1 MNDSSSEKR
10 VLWVLGE
17 PGVGKTTL
25 VRELTKGL
33 TFSFVENPKWTLAE
47 GIALAGHY
55 KGGTF
60 DGADTVPYNGVEAA
74 MKYWEDHLLNT
85 SDLTVLD
92 GDRFSHD
99 GARQFFSAKASVF
112 AVLLSAQEELAA
124 SRRKERGSNQSA
136 AWIAGRKTKSARFFG
151 GFPDSRA
158 LKVDASL
165 PSSKIAELVRD
176 LLQNG
181 SGAVESEDPLAWFG
195 A

>member
-1 MNDSSSEKR
+1 MNDRSSEKK

-25 VRELTKGL
+25 VRELTRGL
-33 TFSFVENPKWTLAE
+33 DLSFVENPKWTLAE

-74 MKYWEDHLLNT
+74 LQYWEGNLRDRYP
-85 SDLTVLD
+85 LTLLD

-99 GARQFFSAKASVF
+99 GARQFFSERAATY
-112 AVLLSAQEELAA
+112 AVLLTAPEELVAA
-124 SRRKERGSNQSA
+124 RRKERGSNQSA
-136 AWIAGRKTKSARFFG
+136 TWIAGRKTKSARFFE
-151 GFPDSRA
+151 GFADSRS
-158 LKVDASL
+158 LKIDGSLAS
-165 PSSKIAELVRD
+165 SEIADRVRD

-181 SGAVESEDPLAWFG
+181 SGVSESDNPLAWFG
-195 A
+195 S

>member
-1 MNDSSSEKR
+1 MNEVPEKK

-25 VRELTKGL
+25 VRELTRGM
-33 TFSFVENPKWTLAE
+33 TFSFVENPKWTLGD

-74 MKYWEDHLLNT
+74 LQYWDANLRGAY
-85 SDLTVLD
+85 SLTLLD

-99 GARQFFSAKASVF
+99 GARQFLSDRASAYG
-112 AVLLSAQEELAA
+112 VLLSAPEELVAA
-124 SRRKERGSNQSA
+124 RRKERGSNQSA
-136 AWIAGRKTKSARFFG
+136 TWIAGRKTKSARFFE
-151 GFPDSRA
+151 GFADSRS
-158 LKVDASL
+158 LKIDASL
-165 PSSKIAELVRD
+165 PSEEIAARVRD

-181 SGAVESEDPLAWFG
+181 SGVSESENPLAWFG
-195 A
+195 S

>member
-1 MNDSSSEKR
+1 MNDRSSEKK

-25 VRELTKGL
+25 VRELTKGQ

-74 MKYWEDHLLNT
+74 LQYWDANLRGAY
-85 SDLTVLD
+85 SLTLLD

-99 GARQFFSAKASVF
+99 SARQFFSERASAY
-112 AVLLSAQEELAA
+112 AVLLSAPEELVAA
-124 SRRKERGSNQSA
+124 RRKERGSNQSA
-136 AWIAGRKTKSARFFG
+136 TWIAGRKTKSARFFE
-151 GFPDSRA
+151 GFADSRS
-158 LKVDASL
+158 LKLDASL
-165 PSSKIAELVRD
+165 SSEEIAARVGD

-181 SGAVESEDPLAWFG
+181 SGVSESDNPLAWFG
-195 A
+195 S